1 MKPSL
6 RYRSFIGVTIASLS
20 LIATFNVSAQPD
32 PINAPTST
40 FIRSEANR
48 IELRGDTRAWD
59 HYLQKIDRLVFEG
72 RGQINVVHVGGSHIQ
87 ADMWSMQM
95 RKRLQHMV
103 PGVRGSRGFIFP
115 YNMAK
120 SNNPYWYHP
129 EFTGSWTSLK
139 NTKKDEPGILGLAG
153 YSVTTHD
160 TTATL
165 KISFRGDMY
174 GGYTFNR
181 IKVLHRQDSSFAIDA
196 FTRDSSL
203 SITKRSNSEEGYTEF
218 TYTGQTDTLHL
229 RIHQENTDQLRFTLY
244 GIIMENDDPGFIY
257 HACGVNGASTSS
269 WLRCERFAEDLSLL
283 SPDLVIFSIGINDA
297 HDSQF
302 TEAKYK
308 ANYRQLID
316 RVRSVAP
323 GAAILLTTNT
333 DSFVNRKV
341 PNRNADK
348 VRKVMQELSAEE
360 GTAIW
365 DMYEVMGGEG
375 SIRSWEDAG
384 LAKNDRVHFTRAG
397 YTALGDLL
405 FSAMMENYGMHVQKA
420 VRP

>member
-1 MKPSL
+1 MVRAPAL
-6 RYRSFIGVTIASLS
+6 AICAMFASLF
-20 LIATFNVSAQPD
+20 AAAQPD
-32 PINAPTST
+32 PVSAPTAP
-40 FIRSEANR
+40 FIRSDANK
-48 IELRGDTRAWD
+48 IMHFGDRRSWD
-59 HYLQKIDRLVFEG
+59 DHLAKVDRLVFEG
-72 RGQINVVHVGGSHIQ
+72 RGQINVVHIGGSHIQ

-115 YNMAK
+115 YNIAK

-129 EFTGSWTSLK
+129 EFTGSWTSIK
-139 NTKKDEPGILGLAG
+139 NTKKDDQGVLGLAG
-153 YSVTTHD
+153 YAVTTHD
-160 TTATL
+160 TSATL

-181 IKVLHRQDSSFAIDA
+181 IKVLHRQDSSYAIDA
-196 FTRDSSL
+196 FSRDSSL
-203 SITKRSNSEEGYTEF
+203 SIVKVSEPELGYTEF
-218 TYTGQTDTLHL
+218 IYSREVDTLHL
-229 RIHQENTDQLRFTLY
+229 QIHQENADQLRFTLY
-244 GIIMENDDPGFIY
+244 GIIMENDGPGFIY
-257 HACGVNGASTSS
+257 HACGVNGASTAS
-269 WLRCERFAEDLSLL
+269 WLRCERFAADLSLL

-302 TEAKYK
+302 SEARYK
-308 ANYRQLID
+308 ANYKELIA

-333 DSFVNRKV
+333 DSYMNRKV
-341 PNRNADK
+341 PNRNAEK

-360 GTAIW
+360 GAALW

-375 SIRSWEDAG
+375 SIRSWEEAG
-384 LAKNDRVHFTRAG
+384 LAKNDRVHFNRAG
-397 YTALGDLL
+397 YQTLGDLL
-405 FSAMMENYGMHVQKA
+405 FSAMMESYGMHVQKA